1 MLESGFLVVVE
12 EALEPPAGYEPEV
25 SIAISV
31 FTEWCNHSATKSKLK
46 ASFSGL
52 FISI

>member
-12 EALEPPAGYEPEV
+12 EALEPPTGYEPEE
-25 SIAISV
+25 SIVICGLM
-31 FTEWCNHSATKSKLK
+31 EMYDHCMTKNKLK

-52 FISI
+52 LTLT